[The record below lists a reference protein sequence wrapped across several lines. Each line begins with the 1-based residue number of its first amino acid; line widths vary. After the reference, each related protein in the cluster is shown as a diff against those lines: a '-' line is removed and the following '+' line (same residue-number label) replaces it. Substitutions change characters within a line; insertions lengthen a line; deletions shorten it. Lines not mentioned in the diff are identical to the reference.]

1 MHQLF
6 LLLLGQLSEPI
17 VASVLYPFINQ
28 LISEVGVTGGDDR
41 KIGYYAGFIESLFF
55 FAEFTMVLRW
65 GRLSDR
71 IGRKPVILYGLTGMM
86 ISSFCFGLSKSYIAL
101 VISRALNGALSG
113 NIGVMKSAICE
124 VTDETSM
131 AEGFA
136 LLPVVW
142 SVGGTIGPLL
152 GGFLSK
158 PQEKF
163 PAVFSA
169 QFWQDYPY
177 FLPCAC
183 AGLICLFTIIMLAV
197 YLEES
202 LPSLKKNK
210 EKHFEYKQHVR
221 LDSLSPTDEPLLS
234 SSQPDDEDT
243 LVELPPP
250 KQYTI
255 WEILTPGVT
264 VAVSNYATLSLLD
277 IARAALIPLF
287 YATPIEAGGL
297 GFKPST
303 IGVLLGVYGL
313 LNGVMQTL
321 FAARAQRRFGTKTVY
336 VTALLS
342 YFGNFTLLPLMNMA
356 ARAKGTESNPLLW
369 CILFLQLVLSV
380 GGDAGFG
387 CVFMFITSAAEK
399 SQLGATN
406 GIAQSVGS
414 LMRTIGPASATS
426 LFAWTMENGLLG
438 GNLVYAI
445 FITLTAASLM
455 VAIPLPSRVIRTI

>member
-1 MHQLF
+1 M
-6 LLLLGQLSEPI
+6 
-17 VASVLYPFINQ
+17 
-28 LISEVGVTGGDDR
+28 LISSV
-41 KIGYYAGFIESLFF
+41 
-55 FAEFTMVLRW
+55 
-65 GRLSDR
+65 
-71 IGRKPVILYGLTGMM
+71 
-86 ISSFCFGLSKSYIAL
+86 CFGVSKSYIAL

-142 SVGGTIGPLL
+142 SAGGTIGPLL
-152 GGFLSK
+152 GGFLSQ
-158 PQEKF
+158 PHDKF
-163 PAVFSA
+163 PSIFAG
-169 QFWQDYPY
+169 QFWHDYPY

-183 AGLICLFTIIMLAV
+183 AASICLFTIIILGV

-210 EKHFEYKQHVR
+210 EKRFEYKQHVR
-221 LDSLSPTDEPLLS
+221 LDSFSQTDEPLLHS
-234 SSQPDDEDT
+234 SETDDPDPPIES
-243 LVELPPP
+243 LPPR
-250 KQYTI
+250 QYTI
-255 WEILTPGVT
+255 REILTPRVT
-264 VAVSNYATLSLLD
+264 VAVANYATLSLLD

-297 GFKPST
+297 GFQPST
-303 IGVLLGVYGL
+303 IGILLGAYGL
-313 LNGVMQTL
+313 LNGIMQAI
-321 FAARAQRRFGTKTVY
+321 FSARAQRRFGTKTVY
-336 VTALLS
+336 VFALLS
-342 YFGNFTLLPLMNMA
+342 YIGNFSMLPLMNML
-356 ARAKGTESNPLLW
+356 ARAKGVESNHLLW
-369 CILFLQLVLSV
+369 AILFIQLVLSV
-380 GGDAGFG
+380 TGDAGFG

-426 LFAWTMENGLLG
+426 LFALTMENNLLG
-438 GNLVYAI
+438 GQLVYAV
-445 FITLTAASLM
+445 FIAMTAASLA